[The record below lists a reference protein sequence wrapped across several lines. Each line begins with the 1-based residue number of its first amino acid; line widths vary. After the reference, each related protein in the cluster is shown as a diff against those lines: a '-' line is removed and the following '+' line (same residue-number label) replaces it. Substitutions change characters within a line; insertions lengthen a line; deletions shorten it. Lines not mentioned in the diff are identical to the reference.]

1 MIYANLLHHSTIFYC
16 IFLHTTKIF
25 TPLTTHHSSLFDYI
39 FINLD
44 YPLGDLV
51 IAEFKSKDPLPAM
64 GATGEGQCFTKQG
77 CHLTPQI

>member
-25 TPLTTHHSSLFDYI
+25 TPRTTHHSSLFDYI

-51 IAEFKSKDPLPAM
+51 IAEFKFQDPLPAM
-64 GATGEGQCFTKQG
+64 GATGEGQSKIIN
-77 CHLTPQI
+77 LKS